1 MTVLEATVEIAKAT
15 LIPATGVAYHNL
27 LIKEEKRKNLLE
39 VINYQGKTRK
49 KINSQSMNIDQIDQK
64 IADKLSENGRISMQ
78 TLGREIGISPDTAK
92 RRYEKLKNNGVLKVT
107 IQINPVK
114 IGYQAM
120 CVFFTVTSHENS
132 FVLIEKIS
140 KIPDVI
146 SIMKTTGDYDL
157 QIWAM
162 AKDLGQLLFIQG
174 EIGKIPGISRID
186 MEVLGLEE
194 NSNWLK
200 WPSPRQYIS
209 TF

>member
-1 MTVLEATVEIAKAT
+1 
-15 LIPATGVAYHNL
+15 
-27 LIKEEKRKNLLE
+27 
-39 VINYQGKTRK
+39 
-49 KINSQSMNIDQIDQK
+49 
-64 IADKLSENGRISMQ
+64 
-78 TLGREIGISPDTAK
+78 
-92 RRYEKLKNNGVLKVT
+92 
-107 IQINPVK
+107 
-114 IGYQAM
+114 
-120 CVFFTVTSHENS
+120 
-132 FVLIEKIS
+132 
-140 KIPDVI
+140 
-146 SIMKTTGDYDL
+146 MKTTGDYDL

>member
-1 MTVLEATVEIAKAT
+1 
-15 LIPATGVAYHNL
+15 
-27 LIKEEKRKNLLE
+27 
-39 VINYQGKTRK
+39 
-49 KINSQSMNIDQIDQK
+49 
-64 IADKLSENGRISMQ
+64 MQ